1 MHGDGAGLWL
11 KVTEGGSKSWILRYT
26 MAGRERWTG
35 LGPYPDV
42 SLAEARD
49 KAMAWR
55 KQVREGVDPM
65 KVKQEAMATARAEQA
80 KKVTFA
86 WCAAQYIESH
96 RAGCKNAKHAEQW
109 VSTLAMYAEPVVG
122 KMDVALVETE
132 HVVRVLEPI
141 WNSKPETASRLRGR
155 IESILGWASARRLRS
170 GDNPARWKGH
180 LDSLFPARTKVSRTR
195 HFAALPWK
203 DMRPFMTS
211 LEAQAGVGALALRF
225 TILTA
230 ARSGE
235 VRGMVWDEVDLSA
248 RLWVV
253 PAERMKA
260 GREHRIPLSDAA
272 VALLRQQEQ
281 VLLAGT
287 NVVFPSV
294 RDHKP
299 LSDMTLT
306 AVLRRMQRNDL
317 TVHGFRS
324 TFRDWAAEATDYPQE
339 MAEMALA
346 HVVSNKVEAAYR
358 RGDMLEKRREMM
370 QKWAEFIL

>member
-86 WCAAQYIESH
+86 WCASQYIESH
-96 RAGCKNAKHAEQW
+96 RAGWKNAKHAEQW
-109 VSTLAMYAEPVVG
+109 VSTLAMYAEPVMG

-211 LEAQAGVGALALRF
+211 HWRCASPSSLLLDPVRCEAWYGTKWTCQLVCGLY
-225 TILTA
+225 
-230 ARSGE
+230 
-235 VRGMVWDEVDLSA
+235 
-248 RLWVV
+248 
-253 PAERMKA
+253 
-260 GREHRIPLSDAA
+260 
-272 VALLRQQEQ
+272 LLN
-281 VLLAGT
+281 A
-287 NVVFPSV
+287 
-294 RDHKP
+294 
-299 LSDMTLT
+299 
-306 AVLRRMQRNDL
+306 
-317 TVHGFRS
+317 
-324 TFRDWAAEATDYPQE
+324 
-339 MAEMALA
+339 
-346 HVVSNKVEAAYR
+346 
-358 RGDMLEKRREMM
+358 
-370 QKWAEFIL
+370 